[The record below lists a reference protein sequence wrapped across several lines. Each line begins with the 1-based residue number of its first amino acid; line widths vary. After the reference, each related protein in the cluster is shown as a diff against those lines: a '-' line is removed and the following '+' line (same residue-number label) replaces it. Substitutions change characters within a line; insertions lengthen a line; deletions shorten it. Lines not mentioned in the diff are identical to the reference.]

1 MARFVAPSLWVGV
14 ALTLALRGLGKR
26 VVSLRLDDVPSCLAF
41 LNSEDAIEKYKRD
54 ADKFMADNHSYSFF
68 GQKVG
73 LIIQSSSNKDPYIFF
88 RLIKSKND
96 GSWEK
101 PSSGEGKVIK
111 FSLEEMIYII
121 RVLKKEINSWS
132 SYHTFKDNKTQI
144 SFKWEDEKRNK
155 LWIHIG
161 KYSKVLEYAQFKIL
175 EMLMAHILNEKIE
188 FATTMNNLKKGSFN
202 TVDNTFI
209 QEEVI
214 SNSNENI
221 NNEVSFH
228 HHEKQVKIKNVKGTI
243 KGASNKALLIQFE
256 NGIEVWIPKS
266 TIHSDF
272 NDVKNLSQNFSID
285 NWILEKN
292 KISS

>member
-1 MARFVAPSLWVGV
+1 MV
-14 ALTLALRGLGKR
+14 
-26 VVSLRLDDVPSCLAF
+26 
-41 LNSEDAIEKYKRD
+41 
-54 ADKFMADNHSYSFF
+54 DNHNYSFF

-73 LIIQSSSNKDPYIFF
+73 LIIQSSSKEDPYIFF

-121 RVLKKEINSWS
+121 QVLKKEINSWS
-132 SYHTFKDNKTQI
+132 SYHTFKDHKTQI
-144 SFKWEDEKRNK
+144 SFKWEDVEKNK

-175 EMLMAHILNEKIE
+175 ELLMSHILNEKIE
-188 FATTMNNLKKGSFN
+188 FATTLNNLKKGNFN
-202 TVDNTFI
+202 PLNNTII

-214 SNSNENI
+214 TNSSEKI
-221 NNEVSFH
+221 NNKANLDH
-228 HHEKQVKIKNVKGTI
+228 NEKQSKIKNVTGTI
-243 KGASNKALLIQFE
+243 KGVSNKALFIQFD
-256 NGIEVWIPKS
+256 NGNEIWIPKS

-272 NDVKNLSQNFSID
+272 NDIKNLTQNFSID
-285 NWILEKN
+285 SWILEKN
-292 KISS
+292 KITS